1 MPWEVGIE
9 RTSDGV
15 SAAGAPIVIMIIH
28 VVASQTSLTLFR
40 AGRGR
45 QRLSVGPIPIIGGQ
59 QKIQSTYDPFI
70 VKTQTSPSESNE

>member
-15 SAAGAPIVIMIIH
+15 SAAGAPIVIMIMDMLLIH
-28 VVASQTSLTLFR
+28 VVASQSSLTLSGPAGVAR
-40 AGRGR
+40 A
-45 QRLSVGPIPIIGGQ
+45 LSVALLVGSR
-59 QKIQSTYDPFI
+59 KYYDPFI